1 MKKEK
6 HTEKSTEQN
15 KEIWELICRL
25 ALEAGFAD
33 WGAVAA
39 EEVSTEQK
47 CYYNAREAAGYF
59 AELDY
64 LKRNCSKRFNP
75 ALLVEGTKSIVLFL
89 VPFGQEM
96 EMGNPP
102 YIAQYARG
110 KDYHKVIKER
120 LFTILAALKE
130 QFPEI
135 SGRPFVDS
143 APVLER
149 YWAMRAGLGFI
160 GKNNFL
166 ISPKCGIRNFICSL
180 FLNVELPPPDAA
192 ASADA
197 TVSASADADATTA
210 CTGIPATANAA
221 DRRERTQ
228 GLPSCGACCRC
239 LDACPTG
246 ALEAPFV
253 LNANKCTSYLTIEKR
268 HIQQQVE
275 QQQAGQR
282 QVEQRQ
288 VEQQNVEQQKVE
300 QRQIEQ
306 QQAGQRQIEQRQ
318 AGGLEAHNTES
329 HTLRQHRRYNRME
342 LLKEENAIPVN
353 GWLFGCDCCMNACPW
368 NSKNISSWPEFL
380 PQECEITYKG
390 KEAPGNRD

>member
-25 ALEAGFAD
+25 AMEAGFAD

-130 QFPEI
+130 HFPEI

-192 ASADA
+192 
-197 TVSASADADATTA
+197 
-210 CTGIPATANAA
+210 

-228 GLPSCGACCRC
+228 GLPSCGACRRC

-268 HIQQQVE
+268 HIQHQVE
-275 QQQAGQR
+275 
-282 QVEQRQ
+282 
-288 VEQQNVEQQKVE
+288 
-300 QRQIEQ
+300 
-306 QQAGQRQIEQRQ
+306 QQAGQRQIEQQQVEQRQ
-318 AGGLEAHNTES
+318 IEQQHAGGLEAHITDS
-329 HTLRQHRRYNRME
+329 HSLRQQRRYNRME
-342 LLKEENAIPVN
+342 LLKE
-353 GWLFGCDCCMNACPW
+353 
-368 NSKNISSWPEFL
+368 
-380 PQECEITYKG
+380 
-390 KEAPGNRD
+390 

>member
-6 HTEKSTEQN
+6 HTEKSKEQN

-25 ALEAGFAD
+25 AMEAGFAD

-130 QFPEI
+130 HFPEI

-192 ASADA
+192 
-197 TVSASADADATTA
+197 
-210 CTGIPATANAA
+210 

-228 GLPSCGACCRC
+228 GLPSCGACRRC

-268 HIQQQVE
+268 HIQHQVE
-275 QQQAGQR
+275 QQAG
-282 QVEQRQ
+282 
-288 VEQQNVEQQKVE
+288 

-306 QQAGQRQIEQRQ
+306 QQAG
-318 AGGLEAHNTES
+318 GLEAHITENHS
-329 HTLRQHRRYNRME
+329 LRQQRRYNRME

-390 KEAPGNRD
+390 KENPGNRD

>member
-120 LFTILAALKE
+120 LFTILATLKE
-130 QFPEI
+130 RCPEI

-166 ISPKCGIRNFICSL
+166 ISPQCGIRNFICSL

-192 ASADA
+192 ANA
-197 TVSASADADATTA
+197 TASADASA
-210 CTGIPATANAA
+210 CTSITATANAA
-221 DRRERTQ
+221 DMRERTQ
-228 GLPSCGACCRC
+228 GLPSCGACRRC

-275 QQQAGQR
+275 QRQIEKQ

-288 VEQQNVEQQKVE
+288 VEQQAG

-306 QQAGQRQIEQRQ
+306 QQAG
-318 AGGLEAHNTES
+318 GLEAHITDS
-329 HTLRQHRRYNRME
+329 HSLRQHRRYNRMD

-390 KEAPGNRD
+390 KENPGNRD

>member
-6 HTEKSTEQN
+6 HTEKSIEQN

-25 ALEAGFAD
+25 AMEAGFAD

-130 QFPEI
+130 HFPEI

-192 ASADA
+192 AN
-197 TVSASADADATTA
+197 ASADVTASADATTA
-210 CTGIPATANAA
+210 CTGITATANAA

-228 GLPSCGACCRC
+228 GLPSCGACRRC

-268 HIQQQVE
+268 HIQQQV
-275 QQQAGQR
+275 
-282 QVEQRQ
+282 
-288 VEQQNVEQQKVE
+288 
-300 QRQIEQ
+300 
-306 QQAGQRQIEQRQ
+306 
-318 AGGLEAHNTES
+318 GGLEAHITDS
-329 HTLRQHRRYNRME
+329 HSLRQHRRYNRMD

-380 PQECEITYKG
+380 PQECDIAYKG
-390 KEAPGNRD
+390 KEDPDNRD

>member
-6 HTEKSTEQN
+6 HTEKNKEQN

-120 LFTILAALKE
+120 LFTILATLKE
-130 QFPEI
+130 RFPEI

-192 ASADA
+192 ANAA
-197 TVSASADADATTA
+197 ANASADVTASADATTA
-210 CTGIPATANAA
+210 CTGITATANAA
-221 DRRERTQ
+221 VRRERTQ
-228 GLPSCGACCRC
+228 RLPSCGACRRC

-275 QQQAGQR
+275 Q
-282 QVEQRQ
+282 
-288 VEQQNVEQQKVE
+288 
-300 QRQIEQ
+300 RQIEQ
-306 QQAGQRQIEQRQ
+306 QQAGQRQIEQQQ
-318 AGGLEAHNTES
+318 AGGLEAHITDS
-329 HTLRQHRRYNRME
+329 HSLRQHRRYNRMD

-353 GWLFGCDCCMNACPW
+353 GWLFGGDCCMNACPW

-390 KEAPGNRD
+390 KEDPGNRD

>member
-25 ALEAGFAD
+25 AMEAGFAD

-130 QFPEI
+130 HFPEI

-192 ASADA
+192 AN
-197 TVSASADADATTA
+197 ASADVTASADATTA
-210 CTGIPATANAA
+210 CTDITATANAA

-228 GLPSCGACCRC
+228 GLPSCGACRRC

-268 HIQQQVE
+268 HIQHQVE
-275 QQQAGQR
+275 QQ

-288 VEQQNVEQQKVE
+288 VEQQAG

-306 QQAGQRQIEQRQ
+306 QQAG
-318 AGGLEAHNTES
+318 GLEAHITENHS
-329 HTLRQHRRYNRME
+329 LRQQRRYNRME
-342 LLKEENAIPVN
+342 LLKEGNAIPVN

-390 KEAPGNRD
+390 KEDPGNRD

>member
-120 LFTILAALKE
+120 LFTILATLKE
-130 QFPEI
+130 RFPEI

-192 ASADA
+192 
-197 TVSASADADATTA
+197 
-210 CTGIPATANAA
+210 

-228 GLPSCGACCRC
+228 GLPSCGACRRC

-268 HIQQQVE
+268 HIQHQV
-275 QQQAGQR
+275 
-282 QVEQRQ
+282 
-288 VEQQNVEQQKVE
+288 
-300 QRQIEQ
+300 EQ
-306 QQAGQRQIEQRQ
+306 QQAGQRQIEQQQ
-318 AGGLEAHNTES
+318 AGGLEAHITDS
-329 HTLRQHRRYNRME
+329 HSLRQHRRYNRME
-342 LLKEENAIPVN
+342 LLKEGNAIPVN

-380 PQECEITYKG
+380 PQECDIAYKG
-390 KEAPGNRD
+390 KEDPGNRD

>member
-25 ALEAGFAD
+25 AMEAGFAD

-120 LFTILAALKE
+120 LFTILTTLKE
-130 QFPEI
+130 RFPEI

-180 FLNVELPPPDAA
+180 FLNVELPPPDAPA
-192 ASADA
+192 NASADV
-197 TVSASADADATTA
+197 TASADATTA
-210 CTGIPATANAA
+210 CTGITATANAA

-228 GLPSCGACCRC
+228 GLPSCGACRRC

-282 QVEQRQ
+282 QIEKQQVEQRQ
-288 VEQQNVEQQKVE
+288 VEQQ
-300 QRQIEQ
+300 
-306 QQAGQRQIEQRQ
+306 AGQRQVEQQQ
-318 AGGLEAHNTES
+318 AGGLEAHITENHS
-329 HTLRQHRRYNRME
+329 LRQQRRYNRME
-342 LLKEENAIPVN
+342 LLKEGNAIPVN

-390 KEAPGNRD
+390 KEDPGNRD

>member
-47 CYYNAREAAGYF
+47 RYYNAREAAGYF

-130 QFPEI
+130 HFPEI

-192 ASADA
+192 
-197 TVSASADADATTA
+197 
-210 CTGIPATANAA
+210 

-228 GLPSCGACCRC
+228 GLPSCGACRRC

-268 HIQQQVE
+268 HIQHQV
-275 QQQAGQR
+275 
-282 QVEQRQ
+282 
-288 VEQQNVEQQKVE
+288 
-300 QRQIEQ
+300 EQ
-306 QQAGQRQIEQRQ
+306 QQAGQRQIEQQQ
-318 AGGLEAHNTES
+318 AGGLEAHITENHS
-329 HTLRQHRRYNRME
+329 LRQQRRYNRME
-342 LLKEENAIPVN
+342 LLKEGNAIPVN

-390 KEAPGNRD
+390 KEDPGNRD

>member
-130 QFPEI
+130 HFPEI

-180 FLNVELPPPDAA
+180 FLNVELPPPDASA
-192 ASADA
+192 TATADA
-197 TVSASADADATTA
+197 SASADANATTA
-210 CTGIPATANAA
+210 CTGITATANAA

-228 GLPSCGACCRC
+228 GLPSCGACRRC

-275 QQQAGQR
+275 QQQVEQQ

-288 VEQQNVEQQKVE
+288 VEQQ
-300 QRQIEQ
+300 
-306 QQAGQRQIEQRQ
+306 AGQRQIEQQ
-318 AGGLEAHNTES
+318 KVCGLEAHITES
-329 HTLRQHRRYNRME
+329 HSLRQQRRYNRME
-342 LLKEENAIPVN
+342 LLKEGNAIPVN

-390 KEAPGNRD
+390 KEDPGNRD

>member
-25 ALEAGFAD
+25 AMEAGFAD

-47 CYYNAREAAGYF
+47 RYYNAREAAGYF

-130 QFPEI
+130 HFPEI

-192 ASADA
+192 
-197 TVSASADADATTA
+197 V
-210 CTGIPATANAA
+210 
-221 DRRERTQ
+221 RRERTQ
-228 GLPSCGACCRC
+228 GLPSCGACRRC

-275 QQQAGQR
+275 QQQ
-282 QVEQRQ
+282 
-288 VEQQNVEQQKVE
+288 VE

-306 QQAGQRQIEQRQ
+306 QH
-318 AGGLEAHNTES
+318 AGGLEAHITDS
-329 HTLRQHRRYNRME
+329 HSLRQQRRYNRME
-342 LLKEENAIPVN
+342 LLKEGNAIPVN

-390 KEAPGNRD
+390 KEDPGNRN

>member
-25 ALEAGFAD
+25 AMEAGFAD

-47 CYYNAREAAGYF
+47 RYYNAREAAGYF

-130 QFPEI
+130 RFPEI

-180 FLNVELPPPDAA
+180 FLNVELPSPD
-192 ASADA
+192 
-197 TVSASADADATTA
+197 
-210 CTGIPATANAA
+210 AA

-228 GLPSCGACCRC
+228 GLPSCGACRRC

-268 HIQQQVE
+268 HIQHQVE

-282 QVEQRQ
+282 QIEKQQVEQRQ
-288 VEQQNVEQQKVE
+288 VEQQAG

-306 QQAGQRQIEQRQ
+306 QQAG
-318 AGGLEAHNTES
+318 GLEAHITDS
-329 HTLRQHRRYNRME
+329 HSLRQHRRYNRMD

-390 KEAPGNRD
+390 KEDPGNRN

>member
-6 HTEKSTEQN
+6 HTEKSTEHN

-25 ALEAGFAD
+25 ALKAGFAD

-47 CYYNAREAAGYF
+47 RYYNARESAGYF

-120 LFTILAALKE
+120 LFTILATLKE
-130 QFPEI
+130 RFPEI

-192 ASADA
+192 
-197 TVSASADADATTA
+197 
-210 CTGIPATANAA
+210 

-228 GLPSCGACCRC
+228 GLPSCGACRRC

-268 HIQQQVE
+268 HIQQQ
-275 QQQAGQR
+275 
-282 QVEQRQ
+282 
-288 VEQQNVEQQKVE
+288 
-300 QRQIEQ
+300 
-306 QQAGQRQIEQRQ
+306 AGQRQIEQRQ

-329 HTLRQHRRYNRME
+329 HTLRQQRRYNRME

-390 KEAPGNRD
+390 KEDPGNRD

>member
-25 ALEAGFAD
+25 AMEAGFAD

-75 ALLVEGTKSIVLFL
+75 AQLVEGTKSIVLFL

-120 LFTILAALKE
+120 LFTILATLKE
-130 QFPEI
+130 RFPEI

-180 FLNVELPPPDAA
+180 FLNVELPPPDATA
-192 ASADA
+192 NAADNATATADASA
-197 TVSASADADATTA
+197 
-210 CTGIPATANAA
+210 CTSITATADAA

-228 GLPSCGACCRC
+228 GLPSCGACRRC

-268 HIQQQVE
+268 HIQQQ
-275 QQQAGQR
+275 
-282 QVEQRQ
+282 
-288 VEQQNVEQQKVE
+288 
-300 QRQIEQ
+300 
-306 QQAGQRQIEQRQ
+306 AGQRQIEQRQ
-318 AGGLEAHNTES
+318 AGGLEAHITES
-329 HTLRQHRRYNRME
+329 HSLRQQRRYNRME

-380 PQECEITYKG
+380 PQECDIAYKG
-390 KEAPGNRD
+390 KEDPGNRN

>member
-120 LFTILAALKE
+120 LFTILATLKE
-130 QFPEI
+130 RFPEI

-192 ASADA
+192 AN
-197 TVSASADADATTA
+197 ASADVTASANATTA
-210 CTGIPATANAA
+210 CTGITATANAA

-228 GLPSCGACCRC
+228 GLPSCGACRRC

-268 HIQQQVE
+268 HIQHQVE
-275 QQQAGQR
+275 QRQIEQQAGQR
-282 QVEQRQ
+282 QV
-288 VEQQNVEQQKVE
+288 
-300 QRQIEQ
+300 EQ
-306 QQAGQRQIEQRQ
+306 QQAGQRQIEQQAGQRQIEQQQ
-318 AGGLEAHNTES
+318 AGGLEAHITDS
-329 HTLRQHRRYNRME
+329 HSLRQHRRYNRME
-342 LLKEENAIPVN
+342 LLKEGNAIPVN

-390 KEAPGNRD
+390 KEDPGHRD

>member
-25 ALEAGFAD
+25 AMEAGFAD

-120 LFTILAALKE
+120 LFTILATLKE
-130 QFPEI
+130 RFPEI

-180 FLNVELPPPDAA
+180 FLNVELPPPDAS

-197 TVSASADADATTA
+197 TASASADATA
-210 CTGIPATANAA
+210 CIGITATANAA

-228 GLPSCGACCRC
+228 GLPSCGACRRC

-275 QQQAGQR
+275 QQQVEQR
-282 QVEQRQ
+282 QIEKQQVEQRQ
-288 VEQQNVEQQKVE
+288 AG

-306 QQAGQRQIEQRQ
+306 QQAG
-318 AGGLEAHNTES
+318 GLEAHITDS
-329 HTLRQHRRYNRME
+329 HSLRQQRRYNRME
-342 LLKEENAIPVN
+342 LLKEGNAIPVN
-353 GWLFGCDCCMNACPW
+353 GWLIGCDCCMNACPW

-390 KEAPGNRD
+390 KEDPGNRD

>member
-25 ALEAGFAD
+25 AMEAGFAD

-75 ALLVEGTKSIVLFL
+75 TQLVEGTKSIVLFL

-130 QFPEI
+130 HFPEI

-192 ASADA
+192 TNASADV
-197 TVSASADADATTA
+197 TASADATTA
-210 CTGIPATANAA
+210 CTGITATANAA

-228 GLPSCGACCRC
+228 GLPSCGACRRC

-275 QQQAGQR
+275 QQQ
-282 QVEQRQ
+282 VEQRQ
-288 VEQQNVEQQKVE
+288 IEKQQVE

-306 QQAGQRQIEQRQ
+306 QQAG
-318 AGGLEAHNTES
+318 GLEAHITDS
-329 HTLRQHRRYNRME
+329 HSLLQQRRYNRME
-342 LLKEENAIPVN
+342 LLKEGNAIPVN

-380 PQECEITYKG
+380 PQEREITYKG
-390 KEAPGNRD
+390 KEDPGNRD

>member
-6 HTEKSTEQN
+6 HTEKSIEQN

-25 ALEAGFAD
+25 AMEAGFAD

-130 QFPEI
+130 RFPEI

-192 ASADA
+192 ANAADNATATADA
-197 TVSASADADATTA
+197 SA
-210 CTGIPATANAA
+210 CTGITATADAA

-228 GLPSCGACCRC
+228 GLPSCGACRRC

-268 HIQQQVE
+268 HIQHQVE

-282 QVEQRQ
+282 QVEQQ
-288 VEQQNVEQQKVE
+288 
-300 QRQIEQ
+300 
-306 QQAGQRQIEQRQ
+306 Q
-318 AGGLEAHNTES
+318 AGGLEAHITDS
-329 HTLRQHRRYNRME
+329 HSLRQQRRYNRME
-342 LLKEENAIPVN
+342 LLKEGNAIPVN

-390 KEAPGNRD
+390 KEDPRNRD

>member
-25 ALEAGFAD
+25 AMEAGFAD

-75 ALLVEGTKSIVLFL
+75 TQLVEGTKSIVLFL

-120 LFTILAALKE
+120 LFTILATLKE
-130 QFPEI
+130 RFPEI

-192 ASADA
+192 
-197 TVSASADADATTA
+197 V
-210 CTGIPATANAA
+210 
-221 DRRERTQ
+221 RRERTQ
-228 GLPSCGACCRC
+228 GLPSCGACRRC

-268 HIQQQVE
+268 HIQQQ
-275 QQQAGQR
+275 
-282 QVEQRQ
+282 
-288 VEQQNVEQQKVE
+288 
-300 QRQIEQ
+300 
-306 QQAGQRQIEQRQ
+306 
-318 AGGLEAHNTES
+318 AGGLEAHITES
-329 HTLRQHRRYNRME
+329 HSLRQHRRYNRMD

-390 KEAPGNRD
+390 KEDPDNRD

>member
-25 ALEAGFAD
+25 AMEAGFAD

-120 LFTILAALKE
+120 LFTILATLKE
-130 QFPEI
+130 RFPEI

-192 ASADA
+192 ANASADVTA
-197 TVSASADADATTA
+197 SASADTTA
-210 CTGIPATANAA
+210 CIGITATANAA

-228 GLPSCGACCRC
+228 GLPSCGACRRC

-275 QQQAGQR
+275 QQQVEQQ

-288 VEQQNVEQQKVE
+288 VEQQAG

-306 QQAGQRQIEQRQ
+306 QQAG
-318 AGGLEAHNTES
+318 GLEAHITENHS
-329 HTLRQHRRYNRME
+329 LRQQRRYNRME
-342 LLKEENAIPVN
+342 LLKEGNAIPVN

-390 KEAPGNRD
+390 KEDPGNRD

>member
-25 ALEAGFAD
+25 AMEAGFAD

-130 QFPEI
+130 HFPEI

-180 FLNVELPPPDAA
+180 FLNVELPPPDAPA
-192 ASADA
+192 NASADV
-197 TVSASADADATTA
+197 TASADATTA
-210 CTGIPATANAA
+210 CTSITATANAA
-221 DRRERTQ
+221 DKRERTQ
-228 GLPSCGACCRC
+228 GLPSCGACRRC

-282 QVEQRQ
+282 Q
-288 VEQQNVEQQKVE
+288 
-300 QRQIEQ
+300 IEQ
-306 QQAGQRQIEQRQ
+306 QQAGQRQIEQQ
-318 AGGLEAHNTES
+318 KVGGLEAHVTES
-329 HTLRQHRRYNRME
+329 HTLRQHRRYNRMD
-342 LLKEENAIPVN
+342 LLKEGNAIPVN

-390 KEAPGNRD
+390 KEDPGNRD

>member
-6 HTEKSTEQN
+6 HTEKSKEQN

-25 ALEAGFAD
+25 AMEAGFAD

-130 QFPEI
+130 HFPEI

-192 ASADA
+192 
-197 TVSASADADATTA
+197 
-210 CTGIPATANAA
+210 

-228 GLPSCGACCRC
+228 GLPSCGACRRC

-268 HIQQQVE
+268 HIQHQV
-275 QQQAGQR
+275 
-282 QVEQRQ
+282 
-288 VEQQNVEQQKVE
+288 
-300 QRQIEQ
+300 EQ
-306 QQAGQRQIEQRQ
+306 QQAGQRQIEQQ
-318 AGGLEAHNTES
+318 QHAGGLEAHITES
-329 HTLRQHRRYNRME
+329 HTLRQQRRYNRME
-342 LLKEENAIPVN
+342 LLKEGNAIPVN

-390 KEAPGNRD
+390 KENPGNRD

>member
-25 ALEAGFAD
+25 AMEAGFAD

-47 CYYNAREAAGYF
+47 FYYNAREAAGYF

-75 ALLVEGTKSIVLFL
+75 AQLVEGTKSIVLFL

-120 LFTILAALKE
+120 LFTILATLKE
-130 QFPEI
+130 RFPEI

-192 ASADA
+192 
-197 TVSASADADATTA
+197 
-210 CTGIPATANAA
+210 

-228 GLPSCGACCRC
+228 GLPSCGACRRC

-268 HIQQQVE
+268 HIQQQV
-275 QQQAGQR
+275 
-282 QVEQRQ
+282 
-288 VEQQNVEQQKVE
+288 
-300 QRQIEQ
+300 
-306 QQAGQRQIEQRQ
+306 
-318 AGGLEAHNTES
+318 GGLEAHITDS
-329 HTLRQHRRYNRME
+329 HSLRQHRRYNRMD

-390 KEAPGNRD
+390 KEDPGNRD

>member
-25 ALEAGFAD
+25 AMEAGFAD

-120 LFTILAALKE
+120 LFTILATLKE
-130 QFPEI
+130 HFPEI

-197 TVSASADADATTA
+197 TADADATTA
-210 CTGIPATANAA
+210 CTGITATANAA
-221 DRRERTQ
+221 DKRERTQ
-228 GLPSCGACCRC
+228 GLPSCGACRRC

-275 QQQAGQR
+275 QQQVEQR
-282 QVEQRQ
+282 QIEKQQVEQRQ
-288 VEQQNVEQQKVE
+288 AGL
-300 QRQIEQ
+300 RQIEQ
-306 QQAGQRQIEQRQ
+306 QQAG
-318 AGGLEAHNTES
+318 GLEAHITES
-329 HTLRQHRRYNRME
+329 HSLRQQRRYTRME
-342 LLKEENAIPVN
+342 LLKEGNAIPVN

-390 KEAPGNRD
+390 KEDPGNRD

>member
-1 MKKEK
+1 M
-6 HTEKSTEQN
+6 
-15 KEIWELICRL
+15 
-25 ALEAGFAD
+25 EAGFAD

-89 VPFGQEM
+89 VPFGQKM

-120 LFTILAALKE
+120 LFTILATLKE
-130 QFPEI
+130 RFPEI

-192 ASADA
+192 ANAPDNATATADA
-197 TVSASADADATTA
+197 SACTSITATATATTA
-210 CTGIPATANAA
+210 CTGITATANAA

-228 GLPSCGACCRC
+228 GLPSCGACRRC

-268 HIQQQVE
+268 HIQHQVE

-282 QVEQRQ
+282 QI
-288 VEQQNVEQQKVE
+288 EQQQVE

-306 QQAGQRQIEQRQ
+306 QQAG
-318 AGGLEAHNTES
+318 GLEAHITEN
-329 HTLRQHRRYNRME
+329 HTLRQHRHHNRMD
-342 LLKEENAIPVN
+342 LLKEGNAIPVN

-390 KEAPGNRD
+390 KEDPGNRD

>member
-96 EMGNPP
+96 EMDNPP

-130 QFPEI
+130 HFPEI

-192 ASADA
+192 ANAADNATATADA
-197 TVSASADADATTA
+197 SACTSITATANATPA
-210 CTGIPATANAA
+210 CTGITATANAA
-221 DRRERTQ
+221 DMRERTQ
-228 GLPSCGACCRC
+228 GLPSCGACRRC

-253 LNANKCTSYLTIEKR
+253 LNANKCTS
-268 HIQQQVE
+268 
-275 QQQAGQR
+275 
-282 QVEQRQ
+282 
-288 VEQQNVEQQKVE
+288 
-300 QRQIEQ
+300 
-306 QQAGQRQIEQRQ
+306 
-318 AGGLEAHNTES
+318 
-329 HTLRQHRRYNRME
+329 
-342 LLKEENAIPVN
+342 
-353 GWLFGCDCCMNACPW
+353 
-368 NSKNISSWPEFL
+368 
-380 PQECEITYKG
+380 
-390 KEAPGNRD
+390 